1 MLQEILF
8 SQVLT
13 TQMNDLNISKMN
25 ANIILVKIEV
35 KLLLVKE
42 STRQWLAQDR
52 TDLKINQ
59 MYAKI

>member
-25 ANIILVKIEV
+25 ANIILAKIEV